1 MTSANRFSSL
11 ADVSPA
17 KFIKTDS
24 STFEVEQE
32 SKNISQ
38 TSTKKTPIK
47 IILGHRSYKD
57 ELSEKDA
64 YYYQEND
71 DQRTNA
77 YNILADKEKLAS
89 SLIKSRMCSSVDKK
103 EVCQNSNCGFAHSL
117 DELKISNC
125 LFEKRCRFVQ
135 MSNGELV
142 NNGEKVC
149 SHKHPQETDEKF
161 MIRTGLDRYKRV
173 PQSVAQAQVAQ
184 AQVAQAQVAQAQVP
198 SPQQLFL
205 QPPFPQ
211 QSFWQPQPPPFLQQ
225 SFWQPPPPTF
235 PQQSFW
241 QPPPPPFPQQSFW
254 QPPPPPFPQPS
265 VEQPTFPQPSIE
277 QQCQTDKVDDTLAT
291 VDQILI
297 IRVPK
302 ELANQALEIAM
313 NSGKTRIQIDI
324 IN

>member
-1 MTSANRFSSL
+1 MTSANQFSSL

-24 STFEVEQE
+24 STFELEQE

-77 YNILADKEKLAS
+77 YSILADKEKLAS

-125 LFEKRCRFVQ
+125 LFEKRCRFVR

-149 SHKHPQETDEKF
+149 SHKHPQETDETF

-173 PQSVAQAQVAQ
+173 PQAQVAQ
-184 AQVAQAQVAQAQVP
+184 AQVAQAQAQVAQVP
-198 SPQQLFL
+198 SPQQSFW
-205 QPPFPQ
+205 QPPPPPFPQ
-211 QSFWQPQPPPFLQQ
+211 QSFWQPQ
-225 SFWQPPPPTF
+225 
-235 PQQSFW
+235 
-241 QPPPPPFPQQSFW
+241 PPPFPQQSFW

-291 VDQILI
+291 AEQILI

-313 NSGKTRIQIDI
+313 NTGKTRIQIDI